1 MRRASSVIL
10 WVSVL
15 LLGAQQASAAF
26 NPTNYAVYQ
35 FSKNTSDG
43 PSRLE
48 GIMMR
53 RTTLVAPLVSNG
65 WTGSILLDEDLT
77 GDKALSNAEHR
88 DYWWPRGANWL
99 VAEADSSCRTFRL
112 GLDNDWQ
119 RGGARARAHYNLGAQ
134 TVTTY
139 ATTFHLEDTAKLTPN
154 TDLFAY
160 RHYVDTI
167 RYFNAVGG
175 FSMQMNQSTDARID
189 SIGQLHIYR
198 YGLPTSQGGEPMA
211 NDTIGVYQ
219 LRPGIGYALLIEC
232 TVVSDTSYRFRLYL
246 NDSCLADVENPSIAY
261 NPMYHPAPTYVAPHE
276 EGYLFLYSAGGGALV
291 AGDLAIYDQPA
302 TDVYES
308 TMAWETDPDVPVD
321 TLYVPCM
328 INQIVYDPPGDAS
341 VATIASGST
350 IGHAVSFG
358 LSTEVGAYLQAG
370 VSLPQGCETG
380 YSGVEVD
387 IKGGLTFNYDMEATW
402 ESSLSLSTELS
413 SSTEGGL
420 VEYMGPARGD
430 MVSYAPVDVE
440 RTFIRRPM
448 INAVNPDPSDR
459 SHYGNAML
467 TRILPDTATGVQF
480 STMAA
485 LTEQSKD
492 DSLMLAILQ
501 RESAVDL
508 VTGRVRQE
516 LVDNGRL
523 VRLSVNPVVEFT
535 GNGDVTFSQTND
547 SSFAITHDFDATLW
561 LESNNVIYAGGV
573 MLGFGAHFS
582 LTLGGGYGYTQ
593 NGSRTVSYTFA
604 DDDSWDKYK
613 VTTYLDTR
621 FNTLV
626 FDVDSSA
633 SYSSFPYEGN
643 YCRRAVDWQVV
654 SADTLKTGST
664 NETLEYAVTVSNVSP
679 ATTWSTALDPLTFT
693 GEVVNYLHQASV
705 HPTEIDIAKNANG
718 TFTVSLSSADTGSFD
733 GLFRLAV
740 VNPSDGSTD
749 GEDIGLRAVF
759 TSAAVG
765 VYAECSTATRTV
777 APTSDPVSVTFPIT
791 LENIGESSATL
802 ETGVSSTSAGV
813 TYQLGTFANPV
824 PAGAQRQVNLTLTCA
839 GDHYPFTATFWCQ
852 VQGAAE
858 TYRELVLTVDS
869 AGATPIAAAESYTRA
884 ARTFD
889 IRRVRGQGLVFT
901 APGATPATVEVL
913 DISGRLVFA
922 GRFVGILGGAQIE
935 SLNRCG
941 IYLCTLRQ
949 GSRVMR
955 RQVSVVR

>member
-1 MRRASSVIL
+1 MKGASRMIL
-10 WVSVL
+10 WTAGL
-15 LLGAQQASAAF
+15 LLGAQQAVADF

-35 FSKNTSDG
+35 FSRKTSEG
-43 PSRLE
+43 PFVTN
-48 GIMMR
+48 GFHMR

-65 WTGSILLDEDLT
+65 WAGSILLDEDLT
-77 GDKALSNAEHR
+77 GDKALSNADHR

-99 VAEADSSCRTFRL
+99 VAEPDSSCRTFRL
-112 GLDNDWQ
+112 GQDNEWQ
-119 RGGARARAHYNLGAQ
+119 LGGVRARAHYNLGPQ
-134 TVTTY
+134 SVTTY

-154 TDLFAY
+154 TALFAY
-160 RHYVDTI
+160 RHYVDTV
-167 RYFNAVGG
+167 RYFNSVGG
-175 FSMQMNQSTDARID
+175 VTMESNQGTDGRID
-189 SIGQLHIYR
+189 ST
-198 YGLPTSQGGEPMA
+198 GLLSITRWGFPTSQGGEPLQ
-211 NDTIGVYQ
+211 DSIGVYQ
-219 LRPGIGYALLIEC
+219 LRQGIGYALLIEC
-232 TVVSDTSYRFRLYL
+232 TVISDTSYRFRLYL

-276 EGYLFLYSAGGGALV
+276 EGYLYLYSAGGGALV
-291 AGDLAIYDQPA
+291 AGDLAIYDQA
-302 TDVYES
+302 AADVYAT

-387 IKGGLTFNYDMEATW
+387 IKGGLTFNYDMAATW

-448 INAVNPDPSDR
+448 INVINPDPSDR

-485 LTEQSKD
+485 LTEQSND

-523 VRLSVNPVVEFT
+523 VRLSVNPVVEFA

-643 YCRRAVDWQVV
+643 YCRRAVDWKIV
-654 SADTLKTGST
+654 SADTLKTGAT
-664 NETLEYAVTVSNVSP
+664 NETLEYALTVSNVSP
-679 ATTWSTALDPLTFT
+679 AIAWSTALDPLTFT

-705 HPTEIDIAKNANG
+705 HPTEIDIAGNANR
-718 TFTVSLSSADTGSFD
+718 TFTVSLSSSDTGSFD

-759 TSAAVG
+759 TPASIG
-765 VYAECSTATRTV
+765 VYAECSTATHAV

-791 LENIGESSATL
+791 LENIGESPATI
-802 ETGVSSTSAGV
+802 ETGVSSTSPGV

-824 PAGAQRQVNLTLTCA
+824 AGGARRQVNLALTCA
-839 GDHYPFTATFWCQ
+839 GGQYPFSATFWCQ
-852 VQGAAE
+852 VQGEAD

-869 AGATPIAAAESYTRA
+869 AQTTEIAVTGNRA
-884 ARTFD
+884 RIVRTFG
-889 IRRVRGQGLVFT
+889 IRPVKGQGLVFT
-901 APGATPATVEVL
+901 APGSIPARVEIL
-913 DISGRLVFA
+913 NASGRLLFEST
-922 GRFVGILGGAQIE
+922 FVGILSGTHIDALKR
-935 SLNRCG
+935 SG
-941 IYLCTLRQ
+941 IYLCTLKQ
-949 GSRVMR
+949 GSRAIR
-955 RQVSVVR
+955 KQVSIVD